1 MPSLKDPQDQASLEN
16 QPQSP
21 VRVGIVGLSARRG
34 WASTAHLPALR
45 ALPGFEVRALSAS
58 SAASARAAAEK
69 HGVPHAFGSAAELA
83 ASDEVDLV
91 VVTVKVPDHRE
102 IIESALAAGKAVLS
116 EWPLGVGLAEAE
128 KLTALAAE
136 RGVRTFT
143 GLQARSAPVV
153 RHLRDLIADGYVG
166 EVLSTS
172 MVASG
177 RGWGAEVPEGA
188 AYLLDRST
196 GANMLTIPF
205 GHTLD
210 GLTAVLGEVEAV
222 GAATA
227 TRRRELTDPGT
238 GTVVRP
244 DVPDQVAFG
253 GVLASGAVASV
264 HFRGGMSRGTNFHW
278 EINGTEGDLVVTGD
292 HGHLQ
297 MGEYVIKGARG
308 DDTELA
314 QLAVPERYFEPELAA
329 LRGTNAYNVGA
340 AYAQLRR
347 DLADGTSVLPDF
359 AHATRHHRLL
369 DRIERAAIQ
378 HRPAA

>member
-1 MPSLKDPQDQASLEN
+1 MSLSSTQ
-16 QPQSP
+16 QSP
-21 VRVGIVGLSARRG
+21 VRVGIVGLSAKRG
-34 WASTAHLPALR
+34 WAATAHLPALR
-45 ALPGFEVRALSAS
+45 RLKGFEVRALSAS
-58 SAASARAAAEK
+58 SAESAKAAAEK
-69 HGVPHAFGSAAELA
+69 YSIAHSFGTAAELA

-116 EWPLGVGLAEAE
+116 EWPLGVDLAEAE
-128 KLTALAAE
+128 GLAALAAE
-136 RGVRTFT
+136 RGLRTFT
-143 GLQARSAPVV
+143 GLQARSAPLV

-172 MVASG
+172 IVASG
-177 RGWGAEVPEGA
+177 RGWGAEVSEGN

-210 GLTAVLGEVEAV
+210 GLISVLGGFDDTVRV
-222 GAATA
+222 GAVTA
-227 TRRRELTDPGT
+227 TRRRELKDPRT
-238 GTVVRP
+238 GDIHRP
-244 DVPDQVAFG
+244 DVPDQVVLG

-264 HFRGGMSRGTNFHW
+264 HYRGGTSRGTDFLW

-297 MGEYVIKGARG
+297 MGEYTISGARG
-308 DDTELA
+308 SDTELA
-314 QLAVPERYFEPELAA
+314 ELPVPERYFEPELAE
-329 LRGTNAYNVGA
+329 LRGTPAYNVGA

-347 DLADGTSVLPDF
+347 DLADGTSVVPDF
-359 AHATRHHRLL
+359 AHAVRHHRLL
-369 DRIERAAIQ
+369 DRVERAAENG
-378 HRPAA
+378 